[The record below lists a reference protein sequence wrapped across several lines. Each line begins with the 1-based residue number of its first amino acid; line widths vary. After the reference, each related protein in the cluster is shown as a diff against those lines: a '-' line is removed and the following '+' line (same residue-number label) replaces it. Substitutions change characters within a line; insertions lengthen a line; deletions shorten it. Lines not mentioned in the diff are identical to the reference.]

1 MSFARGIKI
10 VSNDEI
16 IRFWGYQNLR
26 RWPERNVRD
35 LRIPDSSKT
44 FLIEVGLPCKDEQWT
59 LGFDADTDAFPK
71 LPGKSNYRTIGFD
84 YIVPICLDESR
95 GGSVLA
101 DEAVVNG
108 PERFVN
114 SSVELFG
121 EFLVHYQKYRCS
133 AKDLS
138 GKEVQALISHI
149 EGIMQEKDREALESP
164 ENWWPG
170 LLEQMKDGFL

>member
-1 MSFARGIKI
+1 

-16 IRFWGYQNLR
+16 IKFSGYENLR
-26 RWPERNVRD
+26 RWPEQNVRD
-35 LRIPDSSKT
+35 LKIPDSSKA
-44 FLIEVGLPCKDEQWT
+44 FLIEVGLPPKEKDWT
-59 LGFDADTDAFPK
+59 LRFDTDTDAFPA
-71 LPGKSNYRTIGFD
+71 LPGKPYYRAIGFD

-114 SSVELFG
+114 SNVELFG
-121 EFLVHYQKYRCS
+121 EFLAHYEKYRCS
-133 AKDLS
+133 VRGLS
-138 GKEVQALISHI
+138 EKEVQALISGI
-149 EGIMQEKDREALESP
+149 EKIMQENDREALEGP

-170 LLEQMKDGFL
+170 LLEQMRDGFL